1 MMKAFILRICALC
14 FLQITDYSC
23 ADHFLDA
30 ELMISTTTKDIIFVL
45 NAENAGKNKWKLH
58 LAPTSDGED
67 KLILDIEGDECDTK
81 EKSLSFCKPGSFF
94 CCTIPNPFDEH
105 RLKSTSSGT
114 LPSLSD
120 TKPYASS
127 WSKLE
132 LSGFLFRNILRSRPF
147 KTTFLVLKWDTPGAL
162 GLTAYPER
170 PERHGDNWE
179 PLPPMNFGFYLTVAI
194 GHSMLY
200 IVVKSAERE
209 YQSELQVVSF
219 QFGRLISVISKTIY
233 SAIVKLLGKIHNRN
247 TFDCTSVPHDVLPD
261 IKLSKEKGERGLKL
275 TSQEYVHEISK
286 EKDNTSQKKCILA
299 LEGAEDDGIWTIG
312 ATILKRHPMLL
323 QSSGKDKGLLF
334 TSTTTLQ
341 D

>member
-1 MMKAFILRICALC
+1 MKAFILRICALC
-14 FLQITDYSC
+14 LLQLTDYLC

-30 ELMISTTTKDIIFVL
+30 EPMKSTTTKDIIFVL

-67 KLILDIEGDECDTK
+67 GLILDIEGDECDTK
-81 EKSLSFCKPGSFF
+81 EKSLSFCKPDSFF
-94 CCTIPNPFDEH
+94 CCTMPNPFDEH

-120 TKPYASS
+120 TKSYTSS

-132 LSGFLFRNILRSRPF
+132 LSGFLFRKILWSKPC
-147 KTTFLVLKWDTPGAL
+147 KTKFLVLNWDTPGAL
-162 GLTAYPER
+162 RLTAYPER

-179 PLPPMNFGFYLTVAI
+179 PLPSMNFGFYLTVEI
-194 GHSMLY
+194 GHCMLY
-200 IVVKSAERE
+200 IVVRSAKHD

-219 QFGRLISVISKTIY
+219 QFGRLISVIAEKIY
-233 SAIVKLLGKIHNRN
+233 SVIAKLLGKIHNRN
-247 TFDCTSVPHDVLPD
+247 TFDCTSVPHDELPD

-286 EKDNTSQKKCILA
+286 EKHNTSQRKCILA
-299 LEGAEDDGIWTIG
+299 LKGAKDSIWVIG

-323 QSSGKDKGLLF
+323 QSNGRDKGLLF
-334 TSTTTLQ
+334 TRTKNLH